1 MKGQP
6 AAGIS
11 AAFPGSENSVPQS
24 GFEIE
29 CDRLSNVVDKAL
41 FEQLQW
47 TRNEGPML
55 ARLAELAQATLEGRS
70 EFELIEEGATKE
82 VKRFVLKVHHNRLV
96 AITFRIAAGQAS
108 LAAEPIDRS
117 KYSLSK
123 DSPITADYQL
133 VDEQWMAGAL
143 QELFSRVR
151 SLPEGS
157 SAAAQ

>member
-1 MKGQP
+1 M
-6 AAGIS
+6 S
-11 AAFPGSENSVPQS
+11 QS

-29 CDRLSNVVDKAL
+29 CDRLSNAVDNAL

-47 TRNEGPML
+47 ARIEGPML
-55 ARLAELAQATLEGRS
+55 ARLAQLAHSTLEGRS

-96 AITFRIAAGQAS
+96 AITIRLADGKAW

-123 DSPITADYQL
+123 DSPVSADYQL

-143 QELFSRVR
+143 QELFSRVKVDE
-151 SLPEGS
+151 L
-157 SAAAQ
+157 

>member
-6 AAGIS
+6 LRPAIPPPFQEAR
-11 AAFPGSENSVPQS
+11 NSVPQS

-29 CDRLSNVVDKAL
+29 CDRLSNAVDKAL

-47 TRNEGPML
+47 ARIEGPML
-55 ARLAELAQATLEGRS
+55 TRLAELAQSTLEGRP

-96 AITFRIAAGQAS
+96 AITFSIAGGKAS

-117 KYSLSK
+117 KYTLSK
-123 DSPITADYQL
+123 DSPVSADYQL
-133 VDEQWMAGAL
+133 VDEQWMAEAL
-143 QELFSRVR
+143 QELFSRVQ
-151 SLPEGS
+151 SLPEAS
-157 SAAAQ
+157 NAA

>member
-1 MKGQP
+1 MP
-6 AAGIS
+6 HT
-11 AAFPGSENSVPQS
+11 
-24 GFEIE
+24 GFETE
-29 CDRLSNVVDKAL
+29 CDRLSHAVDKTL

-47 TRNEGPML
+47 ARIEGPML
-55 ARLAELAQATLEGRS
+55 VRLTELARSAIEGRP

-96 AITFRIAAGQAS
+96 AITISIADGKAS

-123 DSPITADYQL
+123 DGPVSTDYQL

-143 QELFSRVR
+143 QELFSRVK
-151 SLPEGS
+151 LDDL
-157 SAAAQ
+157 